1 MCRWDIRNILFSC
14 PDFHQLR
21 CTYSLMIDRGVLLL
35 ADFAVGF
42 RDRAEMV
49 GCGPSGQMAV
59 VGRVLALS
67 DVEFFA

>member
-1 MCRWDIRNILFSC
+1 
-14 PDFHQLR
+14 
-21 CTYSLMIDRGVLLL
+21 MIDCGVLLL

-42 RDRAEMV
+42 RDRAEVV
-49 GCGPSGQMAV
+49 GRGPSGQMAV